1 MKNFK
6 RILDKSGQYRY
17 YVNGKR
23 ITAKKGASQFVKQ
36 NFSQLK
42 PEQLS
47 RQEQSSY
54 RAKFA
59 AEKGAAKAKERA
71 QKAFRFKGKYLDKA
85 VSQYLNLLQR
95 KDRNIEKLYPGV
107 KDYGQLLKELQN
119 DLKNNMNLFALEDV
133 SQFGLPNEKRNRVSL
148 ENTADIIETLKR
160 DYPGYKLR
168 VITESG
174 EVINDYKKAVSYIA
188 QWERRKIQE
197 ALEENKK
204 AAYIKISYFPIIDIV
219 NKLLI
224 IDLEEKEKESDNRF
238 SIEVQTSP

>member
-42 PEQLS
+42 PDQLS
-47 RQEQSSY
+47 KQEQSSY

-59 AEKGAAKAKERA
+59 AEKGAAKAKERT
-71 QKAFRFKGKYLDKA
+71 QKAFRFKGKFLDK
-85 VSQYLNLLQR
+85 SISKFLELITPGERNLAKR
-95 KDRNIEKLYPGV
+95 YPDI
-107 KDYGQLLKELQN
+107 KDYGQLLKELQK
-119 DLKNNMNLFALEDV
+119 DLAKNMNLFALDDV
-133 SQFGLPNEKRNRVSL
+133 SQYGLPNEKRDRKIL
-148 ENTADIIETLKR
+148 ENTADVIETLKN

-174 EVINDYKKAVSYIA
+174 ETINDYKKAISYLA
-188 QWERRKIQE
+188 QWERSKIQE
-197 ALEENKK
+197 AMESDKK
-204 AAYIKISYFPIIDIV
+204 AAYTKFSYFPQINV
-219 NKLLI
+219 VEKLLI
-224 IDLEEKEKESDNRF
+224 IDLEEKDKPGENRF
-238 SIEVQTSP
+238 SVETQYS

>member
-36 NFSQLK
+36 NFSKLK

-71 QKAFRFKGKYLDKA
+71 QNAFRFKGKYLDKA

-95 KDRNIEKLYPGV
+95 KDKNIEKLYPGV
-107 KDYGQLLKELQN
+107 KDYGQLLKELQK
-119 DLKNNMNLFALEDV
+119 DLKANMDLLKLSDV
-133 SQFGLPNEKRNRVSL
+133 SQYGLPNEKRNRLTL
-148 ENTADIIETLKR
+148 ENTADVIETLKN
-160 DYPGYKLR
+160 DFPGYKLR

-174 EVINDYKKAVSYIA
+174 EQINDYKQAIKYIA
-188 QWERRKIQE
+188 QWEGRIIS
-197 ALEENKK
+197 ENEDS
-204 AAYIKISYFPIIDIV
+204 AYIKISYFPILDIV

-224 IDLEEKEKESDNRF
+224 IDLQKQDKEEDNRF
-238 SIEVQTSP
+238 TAQVMTS